1 MTVTAAQRREAYAV
15 IEQKAREEHNTL
27 YRGEDVRL
35 TITANSKDGTRFV
48 YRDTEM
54 TLPLIGTHQIDN
66 LRCALA
72 TVEVLINEHYFDIT
86 PEHIRAGLLNVHHP
100 ARFEKLHDDPVVILD
115 GAHNP
120 NGLSAFSEAV
130 RAYYPDG
137 GKTLIIGLL
146 ADKDSS
152 SLHLLKGLFTH
163 IIAADI
169 DNPRA
174 LPSDEL
180 AKSLS
185 DIAPNI
191 EVIPKPRDAFDRA
204 LSLGDDIFVCGSLY
218 LASEIRPYIL
228 SVFPDLSTPDG
239 KNNA

>member
-1 MTVTAAQRREAYAV
+1 M

-27 YRGEDVRL
+27 YRDEDVRL
-35 TITANSKDGTRFV
+35 TITSNSKDGTRFV
-48 YRDTEM
+48 YRDTDM

-72 TVEVLINEHYFDIT
+72 TVEVLINEHYFDIA

-163 IIAADI
+163 IIASDI

-174 LPSDEL
+174 LPADEL
-180 AKSLS
+180 AKSLNGL
-185 DIAPNI
+185 APDI

-228 SVFPDLSTPDG
+228 SVFPDASTPGG